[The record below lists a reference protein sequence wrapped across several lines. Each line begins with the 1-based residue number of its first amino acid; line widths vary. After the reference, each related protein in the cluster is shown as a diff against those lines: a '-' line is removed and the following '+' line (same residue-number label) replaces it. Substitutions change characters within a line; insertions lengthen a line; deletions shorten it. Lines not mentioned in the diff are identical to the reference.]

1 MITGIRTITEQFE
14 MAYMVWVQGVGPG
27 SSSYFHPGYSTDG
40 WRSEQWQRVNNKAMF
55 YNESYI
61 DLSGYELEDLTVAP
75 ISVLVQDPGIYMSTT
90 STDVFA
96 MYDIVSMERL
106 SNDDLGSIKT
116 GMTTIQQNAPGM
128 PLGPLD
134 RAQVIYGKFRL
145 FAKNSSITGL
155 SSLMLNARTSRFGSG
170 NATAVSK
177 LWCYRIVVF
186 VETPADGET
195 VTIPASTFVLNV
207 DVVKETELP
216 YMMRLKRSY
225 ELATGN

>member
-14 MAYMVWVQGVGPG
+14 MGYMVWHAGVFPAA
-27 SSSYFHPGYSTDG
+27 SYFVPGYSTDG
-40 WRSEQWQRVNNKAMF
+40 WRSEQWQSIDNKAMC

-75 ISVLVQDPGIYMSTT
+75 ISVTVQDPGIYMSTT

-106 SNDDLGSIKT
+106 SETDLATIKV
-116 GMTTIQQNAPGM
+116 GMTDIQQSAPGM

-134 RAQVIYGKFRL
+134 RAQIIYGNFRL
-145 FAKNSSITGL
+145 FAKNSNVTGL
-155 SSLMLNARTSRFGSG
+155 SSLMLNARSVRFGSG
-170 NATAVSK
+170 NPTAVQK
-177 LWCYRIVVF
+177 LWCYRICVF
-186 VETPADGET
+186 VATPADDET
-195 VTIPASTFVLNV
+195 VVIPASTFVLNV
-207 DVVKETELP
+207 DVVKEGELP